1 MVRQVSGDDNQRLR
15 VCLLA
20 DSPLPTLLR
29 GADGRGGGQAATW
42 LPPLAE
48 HLAGQHELEVHWI
61 FPGNPAESAGRI
73 EWNGITFHGFKQI
86 HPKLDLILGLRP
98 TRNFLAKMLGKLQP
112 DLIHVWG
119 SERRHSSVLESW
131 QGRSVFSLQGNLN
144 RYRDLRV
151 LHQDWAWRKM
161 ADYERRWV
169 RRADIVT
176 AESPWAVEAA
186 RELAPGLDVR
196 RVEYGVP
203 DSFRSLAWQPAED
216 DPYLLFCGAVDWRKG
231 MDVLFDA
238 LDRLPDRRWRLK
250 IAGDGPMKHD
260 LESRKSPGVDWLGS
274 VPWQELQRV
283 MAGAW
288 GLVIP
293 TRADTGP
300 TVVKEARVMGLP
312 VIGSTYGGLRD
323 YVVNEVNGYVVDPL
337 SPEELATACDRLMSE
352 YSSVLALGRGH
363 HQEDLLQFS
372 TAATAES
379 FVAIYRELA
388 ATPKH
393 R

>member
-1 MVRQVSGDDNQRLR
+1 MSGDDSQRVR
-15 VCLLA
+15 VCLVA

-29 GADGRGGGQAATW
+29 GADGRGGGQSATW

-48 HLAGQHELEVHWI
+48 HLASYDDLEIHWI
-61 FPGNPAESAGRI
+61 SPGNPGEAAGAVT
-73 EWNGITFHGFKQI
+73 WNGITFHGFRQI
-86 HPKLDLILGLRP
+86 HPKVDLLLGLWPTRIALTRILGTL
-98 TRNFLAKMLGKLQP
+98 LP
-112 DLIHVWG
+112 DVIHVWG
-119 SERRHSSVLESW
+119 SERRHSSVLETW
-131 QGRSVFSLQGNLN
+131 RGPSVFSLQGNLN
-144 RYRDLRV
+144 RYRELGV
-151 LHQDWAWRKM
+151 LSQNWAWRRL
-161 ADYERRWV
+161 ADFERRWV
-169 RRADIVT
+169 DHATIVT

-186 RELAPGLDVR
+186 LELAPGLDVR

-216 DPYLLFCGAVDWRKG
+216 DPYLLFCGSVEWRKG
-231 MDVLFDA
+231 INVLFDA
-238 LDRLPDRRWRLK
+238 LDRLPDRRWKLK
-250 IAGDGPMKHD
+250 IAGDGPIKHE
-260 LESRKSPGVDWLGS
+260 LEGRKTSGVDWLGN
-274 VPWQELQRV
+274 VPWQELRRV

-312 VIGSTYGGLRD
+312 VIGSTHGGLRD
-323 YVVNEVNGYVVDPL
+323 YVVNGVNGYVVDPL
-337 SPEELATACDRLMSE
+337 APAELAMACDRLMSD
-352 YSSVLALGRGH
+352 YSSVLALGRGRH
-363 HQEDLLQFS
+363 HEDLLQFS

-379 FVAIYRELA
+379 FLSIYRELA